1 MYADSRLTF
10 RLPGDDLDFVRTYA
24 HARRQTIS
32 EILVGY
38 IRSLRAE
45 VKAIEGTDAISP
57 EVRELIGIV
66 HLPKDLDEAD
76 YLNHLARKHA

>member
-24 HARRQTIS
+24 HARRKTIS

-45 VKAIEGTDAISP
+45 AKAVDDVKTISP
-57 EVRELIGIV
+57 EVRELIGLV

>member
-10 RLPGDDLDFVRTYA
+10 RLPGDDLDFIRTYA

-45 VKAIEGTDAISP
+45 AKAVDDVKAISP
-57 EVRELIGIV
+57 AVRELIGIV
-66 HLPKDLDEAD
+66 HLPKDLNESD

>member
-24 HARRQTIS
+24 HARRKTIS

-45 VKAIEGTDAISP
+45 AKAVDDVKTISP

-66 HLPKDLDEAD
+66 HLPKDFDEAD

>member
-10 RLPGDDLDFVRTYA
+10 RLPGDDLDFVRSYA
-24 HARRQTIS
+24 HSRRKTIS
-32 EILVGY
+32 ELLVGY

-45 VKAIEGTDAISP
+45 AKSIDAAEAISP
-57 EVRELIGIV
+57 EVRDLIGIV
-66 HLPKDLDEAD
+66 HLPKNLDESD